1 MQGSQGDAVAWEEW
15 KCFFLSDD
23 DSFLIKTMSQKGCS
37 VAEHR
42 KHLGCM
48 AESCLLH
55 RALREMPSPGKS
67 GSVFFLSD
75 DDRFIIKTVSHEEM
89 LLLLKLI
96 PAYYV
101 HCAENPTTLLTRFF
115 GVHRIKPLGS
125 QSKVRLPCEREMS
138 LRSCMEFQLRRPVA
152 VAASLAGSQKTRGGA
167 ILPCWVHC
175 VLTRRVS
182 HLFIPRKWMTT

>member
-1 MQGSQGDAVAWEEW
+1 MPSPGKSVSV
-15 KCFFLSDD
+15 FFLSDD

-37 VAEHR
+37 VAEYR

-48 AESCLLH
+48 AEGCLLH

-96 PAYYV
+96 PAYYA

-125 QSKVRLPCEREMS
+125 QSKVRLPCKGNEPPLVHGIS
-138 LRSCMEFQLRRPVA
+138 TAQTC
-152 VAASLAGSQKTRGGA
+152 GSGC
-167 ILPCWVHC
+167 LPC
-175 VLTRRVS
+175 RE
-182 HLFIPRKWMTT
+182 PEGQG

>member
-1 MQGSQGDAVAWEEW
+1 
-15 KCFFLSDD
+15 
-23 DSFLIKTMSQKGCS
+23 
-37 VAEHR
+37 
-42 KHLGCM
+42 M
-48 AESCLLH
+48 AEGCLPH

-75 DDRFIIKTVSHEEM
+75 DDRFLIKTVSHEEM

-125 QSKVRLPCEREMS
+125 QSKVRLLCGGSEPPLVHGLSPAQTCSRCCLLCREPEGQGKCCSAM
-138 LRSCMEFQLRRPVA
+138 L
-152 VAASLAGSQKTRGGA
+152 GA
-167 ILPCWVHC
+167 LCPQTLHEQILF
-175 VLTRRVS
+175 T
-182 HLFIPRKWMTT
+182 PRK